1 MSLKLNINEFEVPI
15 INKYPTLNLAFIV
28 LLFLIILIFV
38 NSKLAE
44 DIEKNRQIYE
54 HKNLKQALE
63 IDLAPDGIFVNSIN
77 LSREMTEQLGYDE
90 EENIVS
96 VYSDAKLISL
106 IIPSKTKRAYNG
118 EIELRVYVSPAGEVM
133 KVLVD
138 EHNETIGIVDEIIKK
153 DSSWTSKFKGIMITK
168 TNDES
173 WEDYFSKQNFD
184 VVTGASITSRSIQE
198 GVYKALLF
206 YKENKQRI
214 LSTKNES

>member
-1 MSLKLNINEFEVPI
+1 MPI

-44 DIEKNRQIYE
+44 DIEKNRKIYE
-54 HKNLKQALE
+54 HKILKQALE
-63 IDLAPDGIFVNSIN
+63 IDLAPDDIFVNSIN

-118 EIELRVYVSPAGEVM
+118 KIELRVYVSPAGEVM

-138 EHNETIGIVDEIIKK
+138 EHNETLGIVDEIIKK

>member
-1 MSLKLNINEFEVPI
+1 MSLKLNTNKFEVPI
-15 INKYPTLNLAFIV
+15 INKYPTLNLALIV

-44 DIEKNRQIYE
+44 DIEKNRKIYE

-77 LSREMTEQLGYDE
+77 LSREMTERLGYE
-90 EENIVS
+90 EEGNIVS
-96 VYSDAKLISL
+96 VYSNAKLISL

-118 EIELRVYVSPAGEVM
+118 KIELRVYVSPAGEVM

-214 LSTKNES
+214 LSINNES

>member
-1 MSLKLNINEFEVPI
+1 MSLKLNTNEFEVPI
-15 INKYPTLNLAFIV
+15 INKYPTLNLALIV

-44 DIEKNRQIYE
+44 DIEKNRKIYE

-77 LSREMTEQLGYDE
+77 LSRAMTEQLGYDE

-118 EIELRVYVSPAGEVM
+118 KIELRVYVSPAGEVM
-133 KVLVD
+133 KVVVD

>member
-1 MSLKLNINEFEVPI
+1 MSLKLNTNEFEVPI
-15 INKYPTLNLAFIV
+15 INKYPTLNLALIA
-28 LLFLIILIFV
+28 LLFLIMLIFV
-38 NSKLAE
+38 NSKLVE
-44 DIEKNRQIYE
+44 DIEKNRKIYE

-90 EENIVS
+90 EANIVS

-118 EIELRVYVSPAGEVM
+118 KIELRVYVSPAGEVM

-138 EHNETIGIVDEIIKK
+138 EHNETIGIVNEIIKK

-168 TNDES
+168 TTDES

-214 LSTKNES
+214 LSINNES

>member
-1 MSLKLNINEFEVPI
+1 MSLKLNTNEFEVPI
-15 INKYPTLNLAFIV
+15 INKYPTLNLALIV

-44 DIEKNRQIYE
+44 DIEKNRKIYE

-153 DSSWTSKFKGIMITK
+153 DSSWTSKFKGMMITK

-214 LSTKNES
+214 LSINNES

>member
-1 MSLKLNINEFEVPI
+1 MSLKLNTNEFEVPI
-15 INKYPTLNLAFIV
+15 INKYPTLNLALIV

-44 DIEKNRQIYE
+44 DIEKNRKIYE

-63 IDLAPDGIFVNSIN
+63 IDLAPDGVFVNSIN

-96 VYSDAKLISL
+96 VYSNAKLISL

-118 EIELRVYVSPAGEVM
+118 KIELRVYVSPAGEVM

>member
-1 MSLKLNINEFEVPI
+1 MSLKLNTNEFEVPI
-15 INKYPTLNLAFIV
+15 INKYPTLNLALIV
-28 LLFLIILIFV
+28 LLFLVILIFV

-44 DIEKNRQIYE
+44 DIEKNRKIYE

-96 VYSDAKLISL
+96 VYSNAKLISL

-118 EIELRVYVSPAGEVM
+118 KIELRVYVSPAGEVM

-138 EHNETIGIVDEIIKK
+138 KHNETIGIVDEIIKK

-168 TNDES
+168 TDDEG

>member
-1 MSLKLNINEFEVPI
+1 M
-15 INKYPTLNLAFIV
+15 

-44 DIEKNRQIYE
+44 DIEKNRKIYE

>member
-1 MSLKLNINEFEVPI
+1 MSLKLNTNKFEVPI
-15 INKYPTLNLAFIV
+15 INKYPTLNLALIV

-44 DIEKNRQIYE
+44 DIEKNRKIYE

-96 VYSDAKLISL
+96 VYSNAKLISL

-118 EIELRVYVSPAGEVM
+118 KIELRVYVSPAGEVI

-168 TNDES
+168 TSDES

-206 YKENKQRI
+206 YKENKQWI
-214 LSTKNES
+214 LSINNES

>member
-1 MSLKLNINEFEVPI
+1 MSLKLNTNEFEVPI
-15 INKYPTLNLAFIV
+15 INKYPTLNLALIV

-44 DIEKNRQIYE
+44 DIEKNRKIYE

-118 EIELRVYVSPAGEVM
+118 KIELRVYVSPAGEVM

-184 VVTGASITSRSIQE
+184 VVTGASTTSRSIQE

>member
-1 MSLKLNINEFEVPI
+1 M
-15 INKYPTLNLAFIV
+15 

-44 DIEKNRQIYE
+44 DIEKNRKIYE
-54 HKNLKQALE
+54 HENLKQALE
-63 IDLAPDGIFVNSIN
+63 IDLAPDGVFVNSIN

-96 VYSDAKLISL
+96 VYSNAKLISL

-118 EIELRVYVSPAGEVM
+118 KIELRVYVSPAGEVM

-138 EHNETIGIVDEIIKK
+138 EHNETLGIVDEIIKK

>member
-1 MSLKLNINEFEVPI
+1 M
-15 INKYPTLNLAFIV
+15 A
-28 LLFLIILIFV
+28 
-38 NSKLAE
+38 
-44 DIEKNRQIYE
+44 
-54 HKNLKQALE
+54 
-63 IDLAPDGIFVNSIN
+63 
-77 LSREMTEQLGYDE
+77 EQLGYDE
-90 EENIVS
+90 EETIVS
-96 VYSDAKLISL
+96 VYSNAKLISL

-118 EIELRVYVSPAGEVM
+118 KIELRVYVSPAGEVM

-138 EHNETIGIVDEIIKK
+138 EHNETIGIVDEIIKE

-168 TNDES
+168 TDES

-214 LSTKNES
+214 LSINNES

>member
-1 MSLKLNINEFEVPI
+1 MSLKLNTNEFEVPI

-44 DIEKNRQIYE
+44 DIEKNRKIYE

-63 IDLAPDGIFVNSIN
+63 VDLAPDGIFVNSIN

-96 VYSDAKLISL
+96 VYSNAKLISL

-118 EIELRVYVSPAGEVM
+118 KIELRVYVSPAGEVM

-206 YKENKQRI
+206 
-214 LSTKNES
+214 

>member
-1 MSLKLNINEFEVPI
+1 MSLKLNTNEFEVPI
-15 INKYPTLNLAFIV
+15 INKYPTLNLALIV

-44 DIEKNRQIYE
+44 DIEKNRKIYE

-63 IDLAPDGIFVNSIN
+63 IDLAPDDIFVNSIN

-118 EIELRVYVSPAGEVM
+118 KIELRVYVSPAGEVM

-138 EHNETIGIVDEIIKK
+138 EHNETLGIVDEIIKK

>member
-1 MSLKLNINEFEVPI
+1 MSLKLNTNEFEVPI
-15 INKYPTLNLAFIV
+15 INKYPTLNLALIV

-44 DIEKNRQIYE
+44 DIEKNRKFYE
-54 HKNLKQALE
+54 HKNLKEALE

-96 VYSDAKLISL
+96 VYSNAKLISL

-118 EIELRVYVSPAGEVM
+118 KIELRVYVSPAGEVM

-206 YKENKQRI
+206 YKENKQWI
-214 LSTKNES
+214 LSINNES

>member
-1 MSLKLNINEFEVPI
+1 MPI
-15 INKYPTLNLAFIV
+15 INKYPTLNLALIV

-44 DIEKNRQIYE
+44 DIEKNRKIYE

-63 IDLAPDGIFVNSIN
+63 VDLAPDGIFVNSIN

-96 VYSDAKLISL
+96 VYSNATLISL

-118 EIELRVYVSPAGEVM
+118 KIELRVYVSPAGEVI

-168 TNDES
+168 TSDES

-206 YKENKQRI
+206 YKENQQWI
-214 LSTKNES
+214 LSINNES

>member
-1 MSLKLNINEFEVPI
+1 MSLKLNTNEFEVPI
-15 INKYPTLNLAFIV
+15 INKYPTLNLALIV

-44 DIEKNRQIYE
+44 DIEKNRKIYE

-106 IIPSKTKRAYNG
+106 KIPSKTKRAYNG
-118 EIELRVYVSPAGEVM
+118 KIELQVYVSPAGEVM

>member
-1 MSLKLNINEFEVPI
+1 MPI
-15 INKYPTLNLAFIV
+15 INKYPTLNLALIV

-44 DIEKNRQIYE
+44 DIEKNRKIYE

-118 EIELRVYVSPAGEVM
+118 KIELRVYVSPAGEVM

-206 YKENKQRI
+206 YKENKQWI
-214 LSTKNES
+214 LSINNES

>member
-1 MSLKLNINEFEVPI
+1 MSLKLNTNEFEVPI
-15 INKYPTLNLAFIV
+15 INKYPTLNLALIV

-44 DIEKNRQIYE
+44 DIEKNRKIYE

-77 LSREMTEQLGYDE
+77 LSREMTEQLGYDKE
-90 EENIVS
+90 EDIVS
-96 VYSDAKLISL
+96 VYSNAKLISL

-118 EIELRVYVSPAGEVM
+118 KIELRVYVSPAGEVM

>member
-1 MSLKLNINEFEVPI
+1 MSLKLNTNEFEVPI
-15 INKYPTLNLAFIV
+15 INKYPTLNLALIV
-28 LLFLIILIFV
+28 LLFLMILIFV

-44 DIEKNRQIYE
+44 DIEKNRKIYE
-54 HKNLKQALE
+54 HKILKQALE
-63 IDLAPDGIFVNSIN
+63 IDLAPDDIFVNSIN

-118 EIELRVYVSPAGEVM
+118 KIELRVYVSPAGEVM
-133 KVLVD
+133 KVVVD
-138 EHNETIGIVDEIIKK
+138 EHNETIGIVHEIIKK

>member
-1 MSLKLNINEFEVPI
+1 MSLKLNTNEFEVPI
-15 INKYPTLNLAFIV
+15 INKYPTLNLALIV

-44 DIEKNRQIYE
+44 DIEKNRKIYE

-96 VYSDAKLISL
+96 VYSNAKLISL

-118 EIELRVYVSPAGEVM
+118 KIELRVYVSPAGEVM
-133 KVLVD
+133 KVVVD

>member
-1 MSLKLNINEFEVPI
+1 MSLKLNTNEFEVPI

-96 VYSDAKLISL
+96 VYSDAELISL

-118 EIELRVYVSPAGEVM
+118 KIELRVYVSPAGEVM

>member
-1 MSLKLNINEFEVPI
+1 MSLKLNTNEFEVLI
-15 INKYPTLNLAFIV
+15 INKYPTLNLALIV
-28 LLFLIILIFV
+28 LLFLVILIFV

-44 DIEKNRQIYE
+44 DIEKNRKIYE

-96 VYSDAKLISL
+96 VYSYAKLISL

-118 EIELRVYVSPAGEVM
+118 KIELQVYVSPAGEVM

-153 DSSWTSKFKGIMITK
+153 DSSWTSKFKGMMITK

>member
-1 MSLKLNINEFEVPI
+1 MPI
-15 INKYPTLNLAFIV
+15 INKYPTLNLALIV

-44 DIEKNRQIYE
+44 DIEKNRKIYE
-54 HKNLKQALE
+54 HENLKQALE

-96 VYSDAKLISL
+96 VYSNAKLISL

-118 EIELRVYVSPAGEVM
+118 KIELRVYVSPAGEVM

-198 GVYKALLF
+198 GVNKALLF
-206 YKENKQRI
+206 YKENKQWI
-214 LSTKNES
+214 LSINNES

>member
-1 MSLKLNINEFEVPI
+1 VPI
-15 INKYPTLNLAFIV
+15 INKYPTLNLALIV

-138 EHNETIGIVDEIIKK
+138 EHNETLGIVDEIIKK

>member
-1 MSLKLNINEFEVPI
+1 MSLKLNTNEFEVPI
-15 INKYPTLNLAFIV
+15 INKYPTLNLALIV

-44 DIEKNRQIYE
+44 DIEKNRKIYE

-118 EIELRVYVSPAGEVM
+118 KIELQVYVSPAGEIM

>member
-1 MSLKLNINEFEVPI
+1 MPI
-15 INKYPTLNLAFIV
+15 INKYPTLNLALIV

-44 DIEKNRQIYE
+44 DIEKNRKIYE

-118 EIELRVYVSPAGEVM
+118 KIELQVYVSPAGEVM

-153 DSSWTSKFKGIMITK
+153 DSSWTSKFKGMMITK

>member
-1 MSLKLNINEFEVPI
+1 MSLKLNTNEFEVPI
-15 INKYPTLNLAFIV
+15 INKYPTLNLALIV

-44 DIEKNRQIYE
+44 DIEKNRKIYE

-63 IDLAPDGIFVNSIN
+63 IDLAPDDIFVNSIN

-96 VYSDAKLISL
+96 VYSNAKLISL

-118 EIELRVYVSPAGEVM
+118 KIELRVYVSPAGEVM

-214 LSTKNES
+214 LSINNES

>member
-1 MSLKLNINEFEVPI
+1 MSLKLNTNEFEVPI
-15 INKYPTLNLAFIV
+15 INKYPTLNLALIV
-28 LLFLIILIFV
+28 LLFLVILIFV

-44 DIEKNRQIYE
+44 DIEKNRKIYE

-118 EIELRVYVSPAGEVM
+118 KIELQVYVSPAGEVM

>member
-1 MSLKLNINEFEVPI
+1 MSLKLNTNEFEVPI
-15 INKYPTLNLAFIV
+15 INKYPTLNLALIV

-44 DIEKNRQIYE
+44 DIEKNRKIYE

>member
-1 MSLKLNINEFEVPI
+1 MLNTNKFEVPI
-15 INKYPTLNLAFIV
+15 INKYPTLNLALIV

-44 DIEKNRQIYE
+44 DIEKNRKIYE

-118 EIELRVYVSPAGEVM
+118 KIELRVYVSPAGEVM
-133 KVLVD
+133 KVVVD

>member
-1 MSLKLNINEFEVPI
+1 MPI
-15 INKYPTLNLAFIV
+15 INKYPTLNFALIV

-44 DIEKNRQIYE
+44 DIEKNRKIYE

-77 LSREMTEQLGYDE
+77 LSRAMTEQLGYDE

-118 EIELRVYVSPAGEVM
+118 KIELRVYVSPAGEVM

-138 EHNETIGIVDEIIKK
+138 EHNETIGIVNEIIKK

-168 TNDES
+168 TDDEG

-214 LSTKNES
+214 LSINNES

>member
-1 MSLKLNINEFEVPI
+1 M
-15 INKYPTLNLAFIV
+15 

-44 DIEKNRQIYE
+44 DIEKNRKIYE

-63 IDLAPDGIFVNSIN
+63 VDLAPDGIFVNSIN

-96 VYSDAKLISL
+96 VYSNATLISL

-118 EIELRVYVSPAGEVM
+118 KIELRVYVSPAGEVM

-168 TNDES
+168 TNES
-173 WEDYFSKQNFD
+173 WEDYFSTQNFD

-206 YKENKQRI
+206 YKENQQWI
-214 LSTKNES
+214 LSINNES

>member
-1 MSLKLNINEFEVPI
+1 MPI
-15 INKYPTLNLAFIV
+15 INKYPTLNLALIV

-44 DIEKNRQIYE
+44 DIEKNRKIYE
-54 HKNLKQALE
+54 HKNLIQALE

-96 VYSDAKLISL
+96 VYSNAKLISL

-118 EIELRVYVSPAGEVM
+118 KIELRVYVSPAGEVM

-138 EHNETIGIVDEIIKK
+138 EHNETLGIVDEIIKK

>member
-1 MSLKLNINEFEVPI
+1 MSLKLNTNEFEVPI
-15 INKYPTLNLAFIV
+15 INKYPTLNLALIV

-44 DIEKNRQIYE
+44 DIEKNRKIYE

-77 LSREMTEQLGYDE
+77 LSREMTEQLGYGE

-96 VYSDAKLISL
+96 VYSNAKLISL

-118 EIELRVYVSPAGEVM
+118 KIELQVYVSPAGEVM

>member
-1 MSLKLNINEFEVPI
+1 MSLKLNTNEFEVPI
-15 INKYPTLNLAFIV
+15 INKYPTLNLALIV
-28 LLFLIILIFV
+28 LLFLVILIFV

-44 DIEKNRQIYE
+44 DIEKNRKIYE

-118 EIELRVYVSPAGEVM
+118 KIELRVYVSPAGEVM

-138 EHNETIGIVDEIIKK
+138 EHNETLGIVDEIIKK
-153 DSSWTSKFKGIMITK
+153 DSSWTSKFKGIILTK

>member
-1 MSLKLNINEFEVPI
+1 MPI
-15 INKYPTLNLAFIV
+15 INKYPTLNLALIV

-38 NSKLAE
+38 NSKLTE
-44 DIEKNRQIYE
+44 DIEKNRKMYE
-54 HKNLKQALE
+54 HKNLTQALE
-63 IDLAPDGIFVNSIN
+63 IDLAPDDIFATSIN

-96 VYSDAKLISL
+96 VYSNAKLISL

-118 EIELRVYVSPAGEVM
+118 KIELRVYVSPAGEVM

-153 DSSWTSKFKGIMITK
+153 DSSWTSKFNGIMITK

>member
-1 MSLKLNINEFEVPI
+1 MSLKLNTNEFEVPI
-15 INKYPTLNLAFIV
+15 INKYPTLNLALIV

-44 DIEKNRQIYE
+44 DIEKNKKIYE

-90 EENIVS
+90 EEKIVS

-118 EIELRVYVSPAGEVM
+118 KIELRVYVSPAGEVM
-133 KVLVD
+133 KVVVD

>member
-1 MSLKLNINEFEVPI
+1 MSLKLNTNEFEVPI
-15 INKYPTLNLAFIV
+15 INKYPTLNLALIV

-44 DIEKNRQIYE
+44 DIEKNRKIYE

-118 EIELRVYVSPAGEVM
+118 KIELRVYVSPAGEVM

-168 TNDES
+168 TSDES

-214 LSTKNES
+214 LSINNES

>member
-1 MSLKLNINEFEVPI
+1 MSLKLNTNEFEVPI
-15 INKYPTLNLAFIV
+15 INKYPTLNLALIV

-44 DIEKNRQIYE
+44 DIEKNRKIYE

-96 VYSDAKLISL
+96 VYSNAKLISL

-118 EIELRVYVSPAGEVM
+118 KIELRVYVSPAGEVM
-133 KVLVD
+133 KVVVD

-168 TNDES
+168 TNDEG

-214 LSTKNES
+214 LSINNES